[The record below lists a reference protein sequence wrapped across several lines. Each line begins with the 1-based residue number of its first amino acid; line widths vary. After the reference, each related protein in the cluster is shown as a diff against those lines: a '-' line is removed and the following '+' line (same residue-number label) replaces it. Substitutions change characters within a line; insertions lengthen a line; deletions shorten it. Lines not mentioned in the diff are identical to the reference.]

1 MLPEKYPDIKVYWSF
16 EKNKIEEYKSAF
28 SRLVVG
34 QINAFGD
41 ITVGIAIVEGTRRS
55 IPIVIDNGAL
65 LSQISAML
73 CGCGL
78 ITDDYFPIIIFDEK
92 YYRRKE
98 KKPTVLDSVYHELGH
113 LYLKHLERNAK
124 SKDENGKE
132 RTERMENGEVFWQ
145 EKEADTF
152 ACHYIGKD
160 AMIEHLIDLKKAAI
174 ELANKDKDLSFSLPY
189 IQTEL
194 KKRIEFIKEL

>member
-1 MLPEKYPDIKVYWSF
+1 MLPEKYPEIKVYWSF

-41 ITVGIAIVEGTRRS
+41 ITVGI
-55 IPIVIDNGAL
+55 DNGTL

-113 LYLKHLERNAK
+113 LYLKHLARNAK

-132 RTERMENGEVFWQ
+132 RAERMENREVFWQ

-160 AMIEHLIDLKKAAI
+160 AMLEHLIDLKKAAI
-174 ELANKDKDLSFSLPY
+174 ELANKDKDLSISLPY